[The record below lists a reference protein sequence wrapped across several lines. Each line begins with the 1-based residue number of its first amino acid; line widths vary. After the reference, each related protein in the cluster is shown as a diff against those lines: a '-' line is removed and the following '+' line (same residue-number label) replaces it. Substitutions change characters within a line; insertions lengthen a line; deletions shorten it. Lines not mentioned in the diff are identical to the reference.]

1 MSFPFLG
8 RRTFLAAS
16 LLGLGAG
23 LLGLAP
29 HGAPRALAAEE
40 GPIRIGLLAP
50 LTGTGGPYGKEE
62 EVAARAAVDHI
73 NAAGGVLGRKLELF
87 VADDESTPTAGVA
100 AARKLIDV
108 NKVSAIAGVWSS
120 AVALAVRPLAIEK
133 GVALLPNGSADEL
146 TAGDTK
152 GLVWRFQTN
161 GKEWGR
167 AFANAALKD
176 GAKTASI
183 LVLQTPFT
191 LSTVKPFEEA
201 FKAGGG
207 KILDVVYFN
216 PNQPSYRAEVEKI
229 FSKEPDAVFV
239 PSYIPEFSAI
249 AKEVYRSGFDSK
261 LYTFSHAAD
270 SDGKFVKNVGKQ
282 VAEGINHVQAV
293 PVANNGTYQL
303 YLKLT
308 DQKPGTL
315 VAFGANVFD
324 EINVL
329 ALAIEKAGSDKAVD
343 FTKEFPSIVNT
354 DAPAVTDPVEG
365 LKLIREGKPFR
376 YAGATSDF
384 RFAPNGDQT
393 DLDYGHFRVL
403 DGTSKLVGSTK

>member
-146 TAGDTK
+146 TAGI
-152 GLVWRFQTN
+152 R
-161 GKEWGR
+161 R
-167 AFANAALKD
+167 A
-176 GAKTASI
+176 
-183 LVLQTPFT
+183 
-191 LSTVKPFEEA
+191 LSGVSRPMA
-201 FKAGGG
+201 
-207 KILDVVYFN
+207 
-216 PNQPSYRAEVEKI
+216 
-229 FSKEPDAVFV
+229 
-239 PSYIPEFSAI
+239 
-249 AKEVYRSGFDSK
+249 RSG
-261 LYTFSHAAD
+261 
-270 SDGKFVKNVGKQ
+270 
-282 VAEGINHVQAV
+282 
-293 PVANNGTYQL
+293 
-303 YLKLT
+303 
-308 DQKPGTL
+308 
-315 VAFGANVFD
+315 GA
-324 EINVL
+324 
-329 ALAIEKAGSDKAVD
+329 
-343 FTKEFPSIVNT
+343 PS
-354 DAPAVTDPVEG
+354 PM
-365 LKLIREGKPFR
+365 RR
-376 YAGATSDF
+376 
-384 RFAPNGDQT
+384 
-393 DLDYGHFRVL
+393 
-403 DGTSKLVGSTK
+403 